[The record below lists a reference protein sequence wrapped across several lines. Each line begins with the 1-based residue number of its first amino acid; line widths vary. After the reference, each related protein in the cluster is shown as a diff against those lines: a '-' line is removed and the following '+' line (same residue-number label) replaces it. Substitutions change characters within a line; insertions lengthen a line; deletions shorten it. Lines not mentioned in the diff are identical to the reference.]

1 MFSSNK
7 IDLRTYLQDKFYLSY
22 DNEYLQ
28 VKDVKVISV
37 PIFRFLQVFTFIVY
51 TDCFSTEFYFVE
63 FNHSGEWYILNCD
76 TFQDDERFNLVKID
90 YDNLKFT
97 RMNLLL
103 NYSNLDEMKRYKAYF
118 IIDIVKDLFHEYI
131 TNDNLEIR

>member
-1 MFSSNK
+1 MLSSQ
-7 IDLRTYLQDKFYLSY
+7 IDLRSYLQDKFYLSY

-51 TDCFSTEFYFVE
+51 TDYFHTEFYFIE
-63 FNHSGEWYILNCD
+63 FNHNGEWYILNCD

-90 YDNLKFT
+90 YNNLKFT

-103 NYSNLDEMKRYKAYF
+103 NYSEFDEMKKYKAYF

-131 TNDNLEIR
+131 KNDNLEIR